1 MRFALSIF
9 LAVQLAAADLY
20 LPADLGTNPRAGCD
34 YVLTSESGNITSP
47 GFPNNYA
54 ANLNCSWLFF
64 IPSGKSVQLSFTS
77 FLLEQNF
84 DFVRVSFI
92 HLLNCSQLVKDEFQI
107 LDLRWG
113 DEFLSDPDEPHRLR
127 AATY

>member
-1 MRFALSIF
+1 MKFALSVF
-9 LAVQLAAADLY
+9 LAVQLAAAEWY
-20 LPADLGTNPRAGCD
+20 VPADLEANPRAGCD
-34 YVLTSESGNITSP
+34 YVLTTQSGNITSP

-64 IPSGKSVQLSFTS
+64 IPSGQSVRLNFTS

-92 HLLNCSQLVKDEFQI
+92 HLLSCS
-107 LDLRWG
+107 
-113 DEFLSDPDEPHRLR
+113 
-127 AATY
+127 